1 MIKLLLYVIIQI
13 FLMFAVTSCYD
24 HALASCKA
32 DNIVET
38 IYWTGLYVSFNIPFL
53 LLCFAGIMTD
63 FNKN

>member
-1 MIKLLLYVIIQI
+1 
-13 FLMFAVTSCYD
+13 MFAVISCYD

-53 LLCFAGIMTD
+53 LLCVAGIMTD